1 MAAWRYEISL
11 LVQHLKRNFLS
22 PRGHVISSIYV
33 SETTTLHVH
42 HVFLYISYPSL
53 QVCNLKL
60 PNFTSLVYGIGEHST
75 RIFFFYSQIWSFW
88 IQPQKIISPRFYKLK
103 ESE

>member
-1 MAAWRYEISL
+1 MAAWRYKISL

-22 PRGHVISSIYV
+22 LHDRVISSIFI
-33 SETTTLHVH
+33 SKTTTLHVH

-60 PNFTSLVYGIGEHST
+60 PNFTSLVYGVGEHST
-75 RIFFFYSQIWSFW
+75 RIFFFF
-88 IQPQKIISPRFYKLK
+88 F
-103 ESE
+103 

>member
-33 SETTTLHVH
+33 SKTTTLQVE
-42 HVFLYISYPSL
+42 HVFLYISYPLL

-60 PNFTSLVYGIGEHST
+60 PNFTSLVYGVGEHST
-75 RIFFFYSQIWSFW
+75 RIFFSFSTVRYG
-88 IQPQKIISPRFYKLK
+88 PFGFNPRK
-103 ESE
+103 